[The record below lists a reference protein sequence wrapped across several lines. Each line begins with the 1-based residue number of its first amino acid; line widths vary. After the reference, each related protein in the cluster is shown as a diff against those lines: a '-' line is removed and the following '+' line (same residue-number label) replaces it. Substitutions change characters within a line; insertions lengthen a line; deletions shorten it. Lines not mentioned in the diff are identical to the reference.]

1 MSSSRP
7 WANWITGG
15 RGQGRGGEGQSE
27 GTMASLVASLVALEA
42 VGLAPLGRTTWRAAA
57 GASKCFP
64 SPVFGAGSYLP
75 GSSHPPVAVG
85 LSLSSRTETRSMAK
99 GKWVNWVVKGE
110 GPGPRSSIGVSSTG
124 GGPVFVRGGEKGAR
138 VPAGIAQ
145 VFRFNVSS
153 LEWSKISPQDGSAKP
168 SNRNAHAQAA
178 LGDEIYVFGGR
189 QGVEVGESALN
200 DLWVWSAK
208 TGAWR
213 EVEPQ
218 GDHVPEPRS
227 YHAMTSAGGRL
238 FLFGGCGQEGRLAD
252 FHSFDPL
259 TSRWEQLP
267 SPPGIAGRGGAT
279 LEAAGDLICLFSGF
293 EGKESR

>member
-1 MSSSRP
+1 
-7 WANWITGG
+7 
-15 RGQGRGGEGQSE
+15 
-27 GTMASLVASLVALEA
+27 MASLVASLVALEA

-124 GGPVFVRGGEKGAR
+124 GGTVFVLGGEKEAR

-238 FLFGGCGQEGRLAD
+238 FLF
-252 FHSFDPL
+252 
-259 TSRWEQLP
+259 
-267 SPPGIAGRGGAT
+267 
-279 LEAAGDLICLFSGF
+279 
-293 EGKESR
+293 